1 MKVFSMLPSVAGS
14 ERAWSSMSFIHSK
27 ARNRLKTEKTQKLA
41 YLHINLKLKMKNGYY
56 TQNELDLAHLLN
68 NAMMVDAEE
77 KVLVVTFCLTMRMDS
92 RSTFLQ
98 IMKFRIL
105 TRVMSHLRK
114 NE

>member
-77 KVLVVTFCLTMRMDS
+77 EGLGRDFLFDDADGFEEYFSSDYEVPDS
-92 RSTFLQ
+92 
-98 IMKFRIL
+98 
-105 TRVMSHLRK
+105 
-114 NE
+114 NEGDESFEEE